1 MVNGELRVNIAELRA
16 AAMGFK
22 DAADALPDP
31 PGAFPSLGTDRL
43 AQALTSRTNEVES
56 PLHDAMPTT
65 RTDARTTATNI
76 GTAADRYEKTD
87 QQMHADVSDR
97 LAEFDSKFGSSSGG
111 GGAMEAMGQFG
122 QLMQMPMQMA
132 QQLGQVPMQMAQQ
145 LGQIPQTIMQSVQQ
159 LGQMGSGPGQGGAGS
174 EGAAGGPGGPG
185 PAPKAEDAA
194 DGNDRED
201 RDDRDER
208 DERDE
213 RKDEDEQRE
222 GAAAP
227 DGGTQRAPAAGPS
240 QEFAPTAPKVEAA
253 PAQPTRRPPADP
265 SILL

>member
-1 MVNGELRVNIAELRA
+1 MNGELRVNIAELRSGA
-16 AAMGFK
+16 LGFK

-31 PGAFPSLGTDRL
+31 PSAFPSLGSDRF
-43 AQALTSRTNEVES
+43 AQALTSRTNEVEA
-56 PLHDAMPTT
+56 PLQDMMPTT
-65 RTDARTTATNI
+65 RSDARATATNI

-87 QQMHADVSDR
+87 QQAHADVNAR

-132 QQLGQVPMQMAQQ
+132 QQLGQIPMQMAQQ
-145 LGQIPQTIMQSVQQ
+145 LGQIPQTIMQGVQQ
-159 LGQMGSGPGQGGAGS
+159 LGQMGGGLGQGGTGAEGS
-174 EGAAGGPGGPG
+174 GAGGPGGPG
-185 PAPKAEDAA
+185 SPPKQGDAA
-194 DGNDRED
+194 DGDDRED
-201 RDDRDER
+201 RDYR

-240 QEFAPTAPKVEAA
+240 QESAPAVPKVEAA
-253 PAQPTRRPPADP
+253 PAQPTPRPPADP

>member
-1 MVNGELRVNIAELRA
+1 
-16 AAMGFK
+16 MGFK

-31 PGAFPSLGTDRL
+31 PSAFPSLGSDRF

-56 PLHDAMPTT
+56 SLHDTMPTT
-65 RTDARTTATNI
+65 RSDARTTAANI

-87 QQMHADVSDR
+87 QRAHADVSDR

-111 GGAMEAMGQFG
+111 GEMDAMGQFG

-132 QQLGQVPMQMAQQ
+132 QQLSQVPMQMAQQ
-145 LGQIPQTIMQSVQQ
+145 LGQIPQTVMQSVQQ
-159 LGQMGSGPGQGGAGS
+159 LGQMGGGLGQGGAGAEGS
-174 EGAAGGPGGPG
+174 GAGGPSAGPAAKQEGAA
-185 PAPKAEDAA
+185 
-194 DGNDRED
+194 DGDDREG
-201 RDDRDER
+201 RDDRGQ
-208 DERDE
+208 

-222 GAAAP
+222 SAAAP

-240 QEFAPTAPKVEAA
+240 AEAAPPGPRVDAA

>member
-1 MVNGELRVNIAELRA
+1 MTGELRVNIAELRA
-16 AAMGFK
+16 GALGFK

-31 PGAFPSLGTDRL
+31 PSAFPSLGTDRL
-43 AQALTSRTNEVES
+43 AQALTNRTNEVES
-56 PLHDAMPTT
+56 SLHDTMPTT
-65 RTDARTTATNI
+65 RSDARTTATNI

-87 QQMHADVSDR
+87 QQAHADVSDR
-97 LAEFDSKFGSSSGG
+97 LAEFDSKFGSSSGSG
-111 GGAMEAMGQFG
+111 GGMDAMGQFG

-159 LGQMGSGPGQGGAGS
+159 LGQMGGGLSQGGAGA
-174 EGAAGGPGGPG
+174 EGSGAGGPGGPG
-185 PAPKAEDAA
+185 SAA
-194 DGNDRED
+194 KQEGSAGGDDRED
-201 RDDRDER
+201 RDDRG
-208 DERDE
+208 E
-213 RKDEDEQRE
+213 RKDGDEQND

-240 QEFAPTAPKVEAA
+240 AEAVPPGPKVEAA

>member
-1 MVNGELRVNIAELRA
+1 MVTGELRVNIAELRA
-16 AAMGFK
+16 GALGFK

-31 PGAFPSLGTDRL
+31 PSAFPSLGSDRL

-56 PLHDAMPTT
+56 SLHDTMPTT
-65 RTDARTTATNI
+65 RSDARTTATNI

-87 QQMHADVSDR
+87 QQAHAAVSDR

-111 GGAMEAMGQFG
+111 GGAMDAMGQFG

-145 LGQIPQTIMQSVQQ
+145 LGQIPQTIMQSAQQ
-159 LGQMGSGPGQGGAGS
+159 LGQMGGGLGQGGAGA
-174 EGAAGGPGGPG
+174 EGPGAGGPGGPG
-185 PAPKAEDAA
+185 SAA
-194 DGNDRED
+194 KQEGATDGDDRRD
-201 RDDRDER
+201 RDDRGER
-208 DERDE
+208 A
-213 RKDEDEQRE
+213 EDQQRE

-227 DGGTQRAPAAGPS
+227 DAGSQRAPSAGPS
-240 QEFAPTAPKVEAA
+240 AEPAPAGPKVEAA

-265 SILL
+265 SVLL

>member
-1 MVNGELRVNIAELRA
+1 MTGELRVNIAELRA
-16 AAMGFK
+16 GAMGFK

-31 PGAFPSLGTDRL
+31 PSTFPSLGTDRL

-56 PLHDAMPTT
+56 SLHDMMPTT
-65 RTDARTTATNI
+65 RSEARTTATDI

-87 QQMHADVSDR
+87 QQVHADVNAR

-111 GGAMEAMGQFG
+111 GGGMDAIGQFG

-159 LGQMGSGPGQGGAGS
+159 LGQMGGGLGHGGAAAEGSGAGGAGGS
-174 EGAAGGPGGPG
+174 G
-185 PAPKAEDAA
+185 PAPKREDAA
-194 DGNDRED
+194 DGDDRQD

-208 DERDE
+208 
-213 RKDEDEQRE
+213 KGEDEQRD

-227 DGGTQRAPAAGPS
+227 DSGTQRAPALGPS
-240 QEFAPTAPKVEAA
+240 DEAAPPAPKVEAAPA

-265 SILL
+265 SVSL

>member
-1 MVNGELRVNIAELRA
+1 MTGELRVNIAELRA
-16 AAMGFK
+16 GALGFK

-31 PGAFPSLGTDRL
+31 PSAFPSLGSDRF

-56 PLHDAMPTT
+56 SLHDTMPTT
-65 RTDARTTATNI
+65 RSDARSTATNI
-76 GTAADRYEKTD
+76 GTAADRYEQTD
-87 QQMHADVSDR
+87 QQAHTDVNAR

-111 GGAMEAMGQFG
+111 GGATDAMGQFG

-145 LGQIPQTIMQSVQQ
+145 LGQIPQTIMQGVQQ
-159 LGQMGSGPGQGGAGS
+159 LGQMGGGLGQGGAGA
-174 EGAAGGPGGPG
+174 EGSGPGGAG
-185 PAPKAEDAA
+185 GSGSAAEQEGTA
-194 DGNDRED
+194 DDDDRED

-208 DERDE
+208 E
-213 RKDEDEQRE
+213 DEDEQRE

-227 DGGTQRAPAAGPS
+227 DAGTQRAPAAGPS
-240 QEFAPTAPKVEAA
+240 ADAVPSDPTVEAA